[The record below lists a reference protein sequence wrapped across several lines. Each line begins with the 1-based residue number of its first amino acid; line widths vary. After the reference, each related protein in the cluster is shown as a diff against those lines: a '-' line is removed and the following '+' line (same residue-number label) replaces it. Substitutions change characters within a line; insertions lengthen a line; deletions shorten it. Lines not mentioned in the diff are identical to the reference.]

1 MNQTISTRKKPILTV
16 NTVKITIL
24 RRDRHRPVPTFS
36 NAVYLAYAAGRFLK
50 RPASLSVSKR
60 SMTVLNRSIAFSSIL
75 TDSYGHETVMKQSK

>member
-16 NTVKITIL
+16 NTVKITIF

-36 NAVYLAYAAGRFLK
+36 NAVYLAYVGVLK

-60 SMTVLNRSIAFSSIL
+60 SMTVLNRSIAFSSVL
-75 TDSYGHETVMKQSK
+75 TDSNGHEKVMKQSK